1 MGAIALPFLF
11 SLPFTTFFLNLI
23 YYETHIECEDGNMMI
38 YRDHREY
45 DKPPMSHKDDILK
58 SWLRGESDINSLRT
72 WLSSISY

>member
-1 MGAIALPFLF
+1 
-11 SLPFTTFFLNLI
+11 
-23 YYETHIECEDGNMMI
+23 MI

-45 DKPPMSHKDDILK
+45 DKPPMSHKNDILK